1 MYGFVENIE
10 DTPADN
16 VWTESREIK
25 LNDESI
31 VFGYEGATEIDNY
44 FLTAKLFNEWRTANT
59 PQEEIG

>member
-1 MYGFVENIE
+1 MYGFLVNIE

-25 LNDESI
+25 LNDGSV

-44 FLTAKLFNEWRTANT
+44 FSTAELFNEWRKANT
-59 PQEEIG
+59 PQEEME